1 MIKFFRY
8 IRKDLMEQSKTSKYF
23 KYAIGE
29 IVLVVIGILIALSIN
44 NWNQSRKENILAKN
58 YYNRLLSD
66 LKADK
71 AYANRYISRVDSSLV
86 LYDNYRK
93 SYHKPN
99 LSLAEI
105 IQNLGTNDVNTFHIE
120 YKTKTIETLINTG
133 DLQILTP
140 KIIDVIT
147 EYNGSKNQIEI
158 LARDNN
164 EDVNDL
170 LKNLALKGGVLLN
183 IKNYPNQP
191 ELFKKLDFDDR
202 IPDMIIAFESYV
214 IWKQAVNRTSIK
226 ELTKINKTADSIIEI
241 IKLELKK

>member
-1 MIKFFRY
+1 MIKFFRN
-8 IRKDLMEQSKTSKYF
+8 IRRHLLSESKFSKYLI
-23 KYAIGE
+23 YAIGE
-29 IVLVVIGILIALSIN
+29 IILVVIGILIALQFN
-44 NWNQSRKENILAKN
+44 NWNESRKENILAKN
-58 YYNRLLSD
+58 YYKRLLSD

-71 AYANRYISRVDSSLV
+71 EYANKYISRIDSSLV

-93 SYHKPN
+93 SYKKPN

-105 IQNLGTNDVNTFHIE
+105 LKNLGTNDVLTLDLEF
-120 YKTKTIETLINTG
+120 KTKTIETLINTG
-133 DLQILTP
+133 DLQILNP

-170 LKNLALKGGVLLN
+170 LKKFADKGGVLLYIEN
-183 IKNYPNQP
+183 FPNQP
-191 ELFKKLDFDDR
+191 ELFKKLEFDDR

-214 IWKQAVNRTSIK
+214 IWKQAVNRNNIK
-226 ELTKINKTADSIIEI
+226 ELSQINKTADSIIEI
-241 IKLELKK
+241 INLELKK

>member
-1 MIKFFRY
+1 MIKFFRH
-8 IRKDLMEQSKTSKYF
+8 IRRHLLSESKFSKYLI
-23 KYAIGE
+23 YAIGE
-29 IVLVVIGILIALSIN
+29 IILVVIGILIALQFN
-44 NWNQSRKENILAKN
+44 NWNESRKENILAKN
-58 YYNRLLSD
+58 YYKRLLSD

-71 AYANRYISRVDSSLV
+71 EYANRYISRVDSSLV

-93 SYHKPN
+93 SYKKPN

-105 IQNLGTNDVNTFHIE
+105 LKNLGTNDVLTLDLEF
-120 YKTKTIETLINTG
+120 KTKTIETLINTG
-133 DLQILTP
+133 DLQILNP

-170 LKNLALKGGVLLN
+170 LKNFADKGGVLLYIEN
-183 IKNYPNQP
+183 FPNQP
-191 ELFKKLDFDDR
+191 ELFKKFEFDDR

-214 IWKQAVNRTSIK
+214 IWKQAVNRNNIK
-226 ELTKINKTADSIIEI
+226 ELSQINKTADSIIEI
-241 IKLELKK
+241 INLELKK

>member
-1 MIKFFRY
+1 MIKIFRK
-8 IRKDLMEQSKTSKYF
+8 IRQKLLSENKFRKYLT
-23 KYAIGE
+23 YAIGE
-29 IVLVVIGILIALSIN
+29 IILVVIGILIALQIN
-44 NWNQSRKENILAKN
+44 NWNESRKENKLAKN

-71 AYANRYISRVDSSLV
+71 SYANRYISRVDSSLV

-93 SYHKPN
+93 SYKKPN

-105 IQNLGTNDVNTFHIE
+105 IQNLGTNDVNTLDLE

-133 DLQILTP
+133 DLQILNP

-170 LKNLALKGGVLLN
+170 LKNLAHKGGVLLN
-183 IKNYPNQP
+183 IENYPNQP

-202 IPDMIIAFESYV
+202 IPDMFIAFESYV
-214 IWKQAVNRTSIK
+214 TWKQATDRNNIK

-241 IKLELKK
+241 INLELKK

>member
-1 MIKFFRY
+1 MIKFFRH
-8 IRKDLMEQSKTSKYF
+8 IRRHLLSESKFSKYLI
-23 KYAIGE
+23 YAIGE
-29 IVLVVIGILIALSIN
+29 IILVVIGILIALQFN
-44 NWNQSRKENILAKN
+44 NWNESRKENILAKN
-58 YYNRLLSD
+58 YYKRLLSD

-71 AYANRYISRVDSSLV
+71 EYANKYISRIDSSLV

-93 SYHKPN
+93 SYRKPN

-105 IQNLGTNDVNTFHIE
+105 LKNLGTNDVLTLDLEF
-120 YKTKTIETLINTG
+120 KTKTIETLINTG
-133 DLQILTP
+133 DLQILNP

-170 LKNLALKGGVLLN
+170 LKNFADKGGVLLYIEN
-183 IKNYPNQP
+183 FPNQP
-191 ELFKKLDFDDR
+191 ELFKKFEFDDR

-214 IWKQAVNRTSIK
+214 IWKQAVNRNNIK
-226 ELTKINKTADSIIEI
+226 ELSQINKTADSIIEI
-241 IKLELKK
+241 INLELKK

>member
-1 MIKFFRY
+1 MS
-8 IRKDLMEQSKTSKYF
+8 ENKTGKYF

-44 NWNQSRKENILAKN
+44 NWNESRKENILAKN

-93 SYHKPN
+93 SYKKPN

-105 IQNLGTNDVNTFHIE
+105 LKNLGTNDVLTLDLEF
-120 YKTKTIETLINTG
+120 KTKTIETLINTG

-170 LKNLALKGGVLLN
+170 LKNFADKGGVLLYIEN
-183 IKNYPNQP
+183 FPNQP

-214 IWKQAVNRTSIK
+214 TWKQAVNRNNIK
-226 ELTKINKTADSIIEI
+226 GLIKINKTADSIIEI
-241 IKLELKK
+241 INLELKK

>member
-8 IRKDLMEQSKTSKYF
+8 IRKDLMEQNKTSKYF

-93 SYHKPN
+93 SYNKPN

>member
-1 MIKFFRY
+1 
-8 IRKDLMEQSKTSKYF
+8 MEHNKTSKYF

-29 IVLVVIGILIALSIN
+29 IVLVVIGILIALQIN

-71 AYANRYISRVDSSLV
+71 AYANRYISRVDSSV
-86 LYDNYRK
+86 TLYDNYRK

-105 IQNLGTNDVNTFHIE
+105 LKNLGTNDVLTLDLEF
-120 YKTKTIETLINTG
+120 KTKTIETLINTG
-133 DLQILTP
+133 DLQILNP
-140 KIIDVIT
+140 KIIEVIT

-170 LKNLALKGGVLLN
+170 LKNFADKGGVLLN
-183 IKNYPNQP
+183 IENFPNQP

-214 IWKQAVNRTSIK
+214 TWKQAVNRTSIK
-226 ELTKINKTADSIIEI
+226 GLIKINKTADSIIEI
-241 IKLELKK
+241 INLELKK

>member
-1 MIKFFRY
+1 
-8 IRKDLMEQSKTSKYF
+8 MEQNKTSKYF

-93 SYHKPN
+93 SYNKPN

>member
-1 MIKFFRY
+1 MIKFFRH
-8 IRKDLMEQSKTSKYF
+8 IRRHLLSESKFSKYLI
-23 KYAIGE
+23 YAIGE
-29 IVLVVIGILIALSIN
+29 IILVVIGILIALQFN
-44 NWNQSRKENILAKN
+44 NWNESRKENILAKN
-58 YYNRLLSD
+58 YYKRLLSD

-71 AYANRYISRVDSSLV
+71 EYANRYISRVDSSLV

-93 SYHKPN
+93 SYKKPN

-105 IQNLGTNDVNTFHIE
+105 LKNLGTSDVLTLDLEF
-120 YKTKTIETLINTG
+120 KTKTIETLINTG
-133 DLQILTP
+133 DLQILNP

-170 LKNLALKGGVLLN
+170 LKNFADKGGVLLYIEN
-183 IKNYPNQP
+183 FPNQP
-191 ELFKKLDFDDR
+191 ELFKKFEFDDR

-214 IWKQAVNRTSIK
+214 IWKQAVNRNNIK
-226 ELTKINKTADSIIEI
+226 ELSQINKTADSIIEI
-241 IKLELKK
+241 INLELKK